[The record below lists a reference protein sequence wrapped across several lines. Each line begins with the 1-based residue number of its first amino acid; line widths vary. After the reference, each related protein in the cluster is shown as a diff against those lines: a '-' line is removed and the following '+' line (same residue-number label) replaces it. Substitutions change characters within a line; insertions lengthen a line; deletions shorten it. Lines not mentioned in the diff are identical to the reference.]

1 MIVSPALD
9 VVVDVGDFAV
19 RFITTDAQ
27 LSDLLQRRYAG
38 FLNSTAATVYQFD
51 VSIVAPG
58 HLSVDA
64 DLDVRV
70 VEGRWSLARGDFRAE
85 WDPVTRR
92 GWIQQT
98 VNPYSA
104 DSVLRIVHTL
114 LLASRG
120 GFLLHACSGIRGG
133 RAFVFTGPSGAGKTT
148 MARLAP
154 PDVTLL
160 SDEIS
165 YVRKVD
171 GAYVAFGT
179 PFAGEL
185 GTPGERVSAPLN
197 AIYQLAWG
205 DSHRI
210 DRLSGTDAVKVLM
223 KNILFFVDD
232 TNLSRQVFETACHVA
247 ETASRLSADVRSRR
261 RSLGRGRMTDLYIAH
276 GQRLAVRTLATE
288 TVILKADDSGLYV
301 LNEVGTLLWGAADGV
316 TPLATIVERLICP
329 RFDVDAVSACQDAAE
344 FARALADHNILNISD
359 RPITSDGDCAGC
371 RRGRVLSTLLDHV
384 MVAPRISTFPS
395 RCISTSLIGATNGAS
410 TAIWITR
417 ITGS

>member
-38 FLNSTAATVYQFD
+38 FLNPTATTVYQFD
-51 VSIVAPG
+51 VSIVPSG

-64 DLDVRV
+64 DLDVRIV
-70 VEGRWSLARGDFRAE
+70 GGRWSLARGDFRAE

-154 PDVTLL
+154 HDVTLL

-165 YVRKVD
+165 YVRNVD
-171 GAYVAFGT
+171 GTYVAFGT

-185 GTPGERVSAPLN
+185 GTAGERVSAPLN

-210 DRLSGTDAVKVLM
+210 DRLSGTDAIKVLM

-247 ETASRLSADVRSRR
+247 ETLPVYRLTFAPD
-261 RSLGRGRMTDLYIAH
+261 A
-276 GQRLAVRTLATE
+276 
-288 TVILKADDSGLYV
+288 
-301 LNEVGTLLWGAADGV
+301 GAW
-316 TPLATIVERLICP
+316 
-329 RFDVDAVSACQDAAE
+329 DAVA
-344 FARALADHNILNISD
+344 
-359 RPITSDGDCAGC
+359 
-371 RRGRVLSTLLDHV
+371 
-384 MVAPRISTFPS
+384 
-395 RCISTSLIGATNGAS
+395 
-410 TAIWITR
+410 
-417 ITGS
+417 

>member
-1 MIVSPALD
+1 VIVSPTLD
-9 VVVDVGDFAV
+9 VVVDVGDLAV

-38 FLNSTAATVYQFD
+38 FLNPTAPSAYEFEVR
-51 VSIVAPG
+51 IVPSG
-58 HLSVDA
+58 RFSVDA

-70 VEGRWSLARGDFRAE
+70 RSGRWSLERGDFRAE

-114 LLASRG
+114 LLASRR
-120 GFLLHACSGIRGG
+120 GFLLHASSGIRAG

-154 PDVTLL
+154 PGVTLL
-160 SDEIS
+160 SDEVS
-165 YVRKVD
+165 YVRKLD

-185 GTPGERVSAPLN
+185 GTAGERVSAPVD

-205 DSHRI
+205 DAHRI
-210 DRLSGTDAVKVLM
+210 DRLSGTEAVRALM

-232 TNLSRQVFETACHVA
+232 RELCGQVFETACDVA
-247 ETASRLSADVRSRR
+247 ESLPVYRLTFAPD
-261 RSLGRGRMTDLYIAH
+261 A
-276 GQRLAVRTLATE
+276 
-288 TVILKADDSGLYV
+288 
-301 LNEVGTLLWGAADGV
+301 GV
-316 TPLATIVERLICP
+316 W
-329 RFDVDAVSACQDAAE
+329 DAVA
-344 FARALADHNILNISD
+344 
-359 RPITSDGDCAGC
+359 
-371 RRGRVLSTLLDHV
+371 
-384 MVAPRISTFPS
+384 
-395 RCISTSLIGATNGAS
+395 
-410 TAIWITR
+410 
-417 ITGS
+417 

>member
-1 MIVSPALD
+1 VIVSSAFD
-9 VVVDVGDFAV
+9 VVVDVGDLAV
-19 RFITTDAQ
+19 RFITTDPQ

-38 FLNSTAATVYQFD
+38 FLNPAARSAYEFE
-51 VSIVAPG
+51 VSIVPSG
-58 HLSVDA
+58 RFSVDA

-70 VEGRWSLARGDFRAE
+70 LSGRWSLERGDFRAE

-120 GFLLHACSGIRGG
+120 GFLLHACSGIRAG

-171 GAYVAFGT
+171 DTYVAFGT

-185 GTPGERVSAPLN
+185 GTAGERVSAPVD

-205 DSHRI
+205 AAHRI
-210 DRLSGTDAVKVLM
+210 DRLSQTDAVRTLM

-232 TNLSRQVFETACHVA
+232 RELSGQVFETACDVA
-247 ETASRLSADVRSRR
+247 ATLPVYRLTFAPD
-261 RSLGRGRMTDLYIAH
+261 A
-276 GQRLAVRTLATE
+276 
-288 TVILKADDSGLYV
+288 
-301 LNEVGTLLWGAADGV
+301 GAWD
-316 TPLATIVERLICP
+316 
-329 RFDVDAVSACQDAAE
+329 
-344 FARALADHNILNISD
+344 
-359 RPITSDGDCAGC
+359 
-371 RRGRVLSTLLDHV
+371 
-384 MVAPRISTFPS
+384 MVA
-395 RCISTSLIGATNGAS
+395 
-410 TAIWITR
+410 
-417 ITGS
+417 